1 MFILGSITREIA
13 NQTITRVTVG
23 TRRRRRRTYLA
34 FCPVICTLP
43 LLSSTTGQSEC
54 TEDEAMLQGM
64 EDGDET
70 SSSTPEP
77 EQ

>member
-1 MFILGSITREIA
+1 MREIA

-23 TRRRRRRTYLA
+23 TRRRRRTYLA
-34 FCPVICTLP
+34 FCLVISTLP

-77 EQ
+77 EE